1 LSLFCRALL
10 DERDLLDEL
19 LPLPED
25 FERLVERLLDDFER
39 LLDAFERLD
48 ELPPL
53 PDDLDRLEELRLL
66 LDLDLDLGLEPW
78 LAISPPET

>member
-1 LSLFCRALL
+1 LSLFCRALV
-10 DERDLLDEL
+10 DERDLLDEP
-19 LPLPED
+19 LPLLE
-25 FERLVERLLDDFER
+25 DFER

-66 LDLDLDLGLEPW
+66 LDLDLGLDLGLEPW
-78 LAISPPET
+78 LAISPPGT